1 LALERESNM
10 AIFTTA
16 GEQVR
21 VRRMAEKVGGYS
33 ELLRLD
39 AEKKA
44 LGPHAEPKLIM
55 DRSGR
60 FTYIDMKAPEAKAG

>member
-1 LALERESNM
+1 M
-10 AIFTTA
+10 AIFTTR
-16 GEQVR
+16 GEQLR

-44 LGPHAEPKLIM
+44 LGPNAEPKLIM
-55 DRSGR
+55 DRGGR
-60 FTYIDMKAPEAKAG
+60 LTYIDIKAPEAKVG

>member
-1 LALERESNM
+1 M
-10 AIFTTA
+10 AIITTR
-16 GEQVR
+16 GEQLR

-44 LGPHAEPKLIM
+44 LGPNAAPKLIV
-55 DRSGR
+55 RNGR
-60 FTYIDMKAPEAKAG
+60 FSYIDANDIPQAKAG

>member
-1 LALERESNM
+1 M
-10 AIFTTA
+10 ASITTR
-16 GEQVR
+16 GEQLR

-44 LGPHAEPKLIM
+44 LGPDSEPKLVV

-60 FTYIDMKAPEAKAG
+60 LSYIATKFRQAG